1 MCIVLSKLSSDDYTV
16 VRGTAALASP
26 TSLSKALYINLQ
38 QAAKLARSSSLQSYI
53 RRNFPFLLPNSD
65 PPRAT
70 VSLSRRESGHS
81 WGKDV
86 GNMASQGNQTP
97 GPHDPNQG
105 YLKSSLGKLSPWT
118 RSPSIAPSKV
128 KDGEPPEAVLQEQ
141 KGADHRVSTRHRLS
155 LRKYP
160 KDCPPLRVQ
169 WFHAV
174 DVPKRRPNPAG
185 VSKKEE
191 KPPGAPK
198 KYAAFSKRDSK
209 ALEVA
214 FNKLADEEDAVGRAQ
229 LHGDG
234 GDIGTAKSPLP
245 AQKPNIG
252 LNDGD
257 EPGKVK
263 VPVNEDYL
271 FDVDVE
277 RRELL
282 PAYWLGPV
290 YDVRRGTWFYQ
301 DGAIQ
306 RPCDENLASQL
317 EEGYLKTQAW
327 KLPSTQASASAAQQ
341 KKASETPA
349 SRGRPAS
356 WAPGEAE
363 KEMAK
368 DSSWNPL
375 ASKPSNPDLRAVA
388 KEEPKDGKGE
398 PTKPS
403 EHPQNTYRLFGSHMN
418 SVVTYEDS
426 ATAWLLT
433 DDFMS
438 RMNYT
443 MYSRFAGGGH
453 FAGMKM
459 TRGYNVTPKK
469 TDATDGKSA
478 TQKRTPSQERVQRE
492 HYNKVMT
499 GEQSPG
505 ESRPSSNSE
514 NRRQTLE
521 RQMSTLL
528 SDQSSEDPAKQEEER
543 RKRDEKEIEDDYRE
557 QDGDDQDREIEH
569 LILVTHGIGQRL
581 GLRLESVNFVHDVNT
596 LRKTLKAVYAE
607 SPDLKALN
615 SELDTLTNNCRI
627 QVLPICWRHLL
638 DFPKQSLK
646 HNRKEH
652 DLADSGFGEE
662 EDYPNLEDISVEGVP
677 AVRNLITDLALDILL
692 YQSPAYKDHIS
703 RIVLQECNRIYHLF
717 IDRNPAFK
725 GKVSMIGHSLGSAI
739 MFDILC
745 SQEQHKQGMSK
756 KDHPL
761 KLDFEVS
768 DFYAL
773 GSPIGLFQMLK
784 GRTIGARPST
794 SQRGR
799 TAAST
804 EDPFLAG
811 PSTANNRGKG
821 AKLPEEVPSDLS
833 VSSPKCAQIFNI
845 FHPTDPISYRIEPF
859 ISPAMASLKPQLL
872 PYTKR
877 GIFGAPV
884 GQGFTGIGA
893 RVGQS
898 VSSLWSSMSSGI
910 ASSLL
915 TRGLGYTGDDTLTA
929 TASSSRASRASSQPP
944 QPSKTS
950 TTLSAG
956 PGTNVQAGAIP
967 FAPLPPEG
975 TEIAHVSSDAS
986 GTPPSRPPTLISGQ
1000 LETLYSG
1007 YQKRR
1012 RSLSSDDNTRDLG
1025 AQPATSPKD
1034 LEAQERER
1042 RLKREEDKVR
1052 RLNGNGR
1059 VDYAIQEGAFDIN
1072 LLAAIASHLS
1082 YWGDEDVGH
1091 FLISQLLSRQRVLRD
1106 KRGAEGS
1113 SQEEI
1118 GKK

>member
-1 MCIVLSKLSSDDYTV
+1 
-16 VRGTAALASP
+16 
-26 TSLSKALYINLQ
+26 
-38 QAAKLARSSSLQSYI
+38 
-53 RRNFPFLLPNSD
+53 
-65 PPRAT
+65 
-70 VSLSRRESGHS
+70 
-81 WGKDV
+81 
-86 GNMASQGNQTP
+86 MASQGNQTP
-97 GPHDPNQG
+97 GPHDQNQG

-118 RSPSIAPSKV
+118 RSPSVAPSKG

-141 KGADHRVSTRHRLS
+141 KGADHRISTRHRLS

-160 KDCPPLRVQ
+160 RDCPPLRVQ

-174 DVPKRRPNPAG
+174 DVPKRRPNPSG
-185 VSKKEE
+185 QNKKEE

-209 ALEVA
+209 AIETA
-214 FNKLADEEDAVGRAQ
+214 FNKIADEEDAHETKQ

-234 GDIGTAKSPLP
+234 GDIGMAKGPSTD
-245 AQKPNIG
+245 KKRPNVG

-257 EPGKVK
+257 QPGRVK

-290 YDVRRGTWFYQ
+290 YDIRRGTWFYQ
-301 DGAIQ
+301 DGGIQ

-327 KLPSTQASASAAQQ
+327 KLPTAQSHAAE
-341 KKASETPA
+341 KK
-349 SRGRPAS
+349 RGGRPAS
-356 WAPGEAE
+356 WAPGQAE
-363 KEMAK
+363 KEMAREG
-368 DSSWNPL
+368 SSNPL
-375 ASKPSNPDLRAVA
+375 AAKPSNPDLRSAA
-388 KEEPKDGKGE
+388 KETPRDGKTE
-398 PTKPS
+398 PAKPD
-403 EHPQNTYRLFGSHMN
+403 EPPQNTYRLFGSHMN
-418 SVVTYEDS
+418 SVVTYQDG

-459 TRGYNVTPKK
+459 TRGYSVAPKK
-469 TDATDGKSA
+469 TDTADGKNTA
-478 TQKRTPSQERVQRE
+478 TKRSPSQERLQRE
-492 HYNKVMT
+492 HDNKVMN
-499 GEQSPG
+499 GEEPPEEG
-505 ESRPSSNSE
+505 RPSTNSE

-528 SDQSSEDPAKQEEER
+528 SDQASEDPDKQEEER
-543 RKRDEKEIEDDYRE
+543 RRRDEKEIEDDYRE

-615 SELDTLTNNCRI
+615 AELDTLTNNCRI

-717 IDRNPAFK
+717 IDRNPTFN

-745 SQEQHKQGMSK
+745 SQEQHKQGKSK

-761 KLDFEVS
+761 MLDFEVS

-784 GRTIGARPST
+784 GRTIAARAPT
-794 SQRGR
+794 SDRGR
-799 TAAST
+799 QLRSMQ
-804 EDPFLAG
+804 DPFLADPTASTGRPKG
-811 PSTANNRGKG
+811 P
-821 AKLPEEVPSDLS
+821 KLPDEVPSDLS

-859 ISPAMASLKPQLL
+859 ISPAMASLKPQPL

-915 TRGLGYTGDDTLTA
+915 TRGLGYTGDDTPTA
-929 TASSSRASRASSQPP
+929 TASSARADRAPSQPP
-944 QPSKTS
+944 QAPKLANA
-950 TTLSAG
+950 LSSGA
-956 PGTNVQAGAIP
+956 GTNVQAGVIP
-967 FAPLPPEG
+967 FAPLPAEG
-975 TEIAHVSSDAS
+975 TEIAHVSDSS
-986 GTPPSRPPTLISGQ
+986 STSTTPPNRPPTLISGQ

-1012 RSLSSDDNTRDLG
+1012 RSISSDTNTRDLG
-1025 AQPATSPKD
+1025 AKPETEAHSAED
-1034 LEAQERER
+1034 LEARERER
-1042 RLKREEDKVR
+1042 RLKREEEKVR

-1082 YWGDEDVGH
+1082 YWADEDVGH
-1091 FLISQLLSRQRVLRD
+1091 FLISQLLSRQRVLRN
-1106 KRGAEGS
+1106 KTGSVPGASGEGKGAEGV
-1113 SQEEI
+1113 
-1118 GKK
+1118 KK